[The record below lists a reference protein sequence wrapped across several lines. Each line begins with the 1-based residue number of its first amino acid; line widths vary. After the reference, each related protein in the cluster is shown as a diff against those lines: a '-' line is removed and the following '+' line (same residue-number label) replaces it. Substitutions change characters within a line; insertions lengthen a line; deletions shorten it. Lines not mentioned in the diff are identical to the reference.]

1 MLKGKNSRCKAWPTS
16 TPGSRAPELKR
27 NTEFTMQQE
36 QSRNILH
43 DVHGVLGGSPEGQ
56 LTPSDLAAIRSSP
69 VPNRP
74 GYVLRAA
81 AVCRRLPLPH
91 SHRLGFL
98 ATQAG
103 LFMSTTSQQR
113 ALTDL

>member
-1 MLKGKNSRCKAWPTS
+1 
-16 TPGSRAPELKR
+16 
-27 NTEFTMQQE
+27 MQQE

-56 LTPSDLAAIRSSP
+56 LTPSDLAAIRSAP
-69 VPNRP
+69 VPNRL
-74 GYVLRAA
+74 GYVLRD
-81 AVCRRLPLPH
+81 AVCRCLPLPRP
-91 SHRLGFL
+91 HRLGFL

-103 LFMSTTSQQR
+103 LFMSTTSQEW